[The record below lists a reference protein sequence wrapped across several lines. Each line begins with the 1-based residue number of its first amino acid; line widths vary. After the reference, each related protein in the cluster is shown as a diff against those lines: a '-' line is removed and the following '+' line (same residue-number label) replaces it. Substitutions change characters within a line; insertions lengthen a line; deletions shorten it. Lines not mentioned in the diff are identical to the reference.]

1 MLFKKKKNTTLTG
14 RIGERLAIEYLCRH
28 GYEILEKNYR
38 KQFGEVDI
46 IAREQGTLCFVEV
59 KTRHS
64 SAYGAP
70 FEAVD
75 WRKQRQLSKIAQD
88 YLLQKQLLDT
98 AARFDVVAVML
109 TQEHRS
115 VKIELIKNAFDFV
128 G

>member
-1 MLFKKKKNTTLTG
+1 MFFKKKKNTTLTG
-14 RIGERLAIEYLCRH
+14 RMGESLAIEYLCRH
-28 GYEILEKNYR
+28 GYEILEKNYK

-46 IAREQGTLCFVEV
+46 IAREHGTLCFIEV

-64 SAYGAP
+64 STYGAP

-75 WRKQRQLSKIAQD
+75 RRKQRQLSKIAQD
-88 YLLQKQLLDT
+88 YLLQQQLFDT

-109 TQEHRS
+109 TQEHRPA
-115 VKIELIKNAFDFV
+115 KIELIKNAFDFV